1 MTGLRSI
8 RRAKAEEAHRYAA
21 ATVAKAMGV
30 SRVTYAKWEEHPE
43 KMSVGQAR
51 KLADY
56 LGCSVDDLFYLP
68 EDVN

>member
-8 RRAKAEEAHRYAA
+8 RRAKVEDAHKYAA

-43 KMSVGQAR
+43 KMSVGQAK
-51 KLADY
+51 KLAKY
-56 LGCSVDDLFYLP
+56 LECSVDELFYLP
-68 EDVN
+68 EEVN